1 MVNQLQQIV
10 LEHIHTYGMT
20 IPQAVANVF
29 GLGVAEATETLQ
41 KLSGQKFVKSG
52 LLTPTTEYFYL
63 QPKAAEVLRVGKV
76 YGRPFK
82 PLPKISA
89 YGMLHFCCLEDTY
102 RPRIPEAVWETRFKN
117 LYHGGPK
124 NYYTEGRKL
133 GYVRIDSHAL
143 GVNPRAKI
151 SGDPFRVI
159 DTCWKDVDKRQGRY
173 VNKWQGR
180 SREQLQENEPFVAL
194 VESGQFVVMVLTAF
208 EERAQ
213 RIRARIERMKEE
225 RALYISVRR
234 DKEAGKFVEKELYHR
249 YEKIRRA
256 KRRKGEPEQEPRA
269 APPMEVHAIP
279 DLFELMYPTTE
290 PSS

>member
-1 MVNQLQQIV
+1 
-10 LEHIHTYGMT
+10 
-20 IPQAVANVF
+20 
-29 GLGVAEATETLQ
+29 LGVAEATKTLQ

-76 YGRPFK
+76 YGSPFK

-102 RPRIPEAVWETRFKN
+102 RPKIPEAVWEKRFKN

-133 GYVRIDSHAL
+133 GYVRIDTQAL

-159 DTCWKDVDKRQGRY
+159 ETCWRDVNKRQGR
-173 VNKWQGR
+173 WRQR
-180 SREQLQENEPFVAL
+180 QENEEFIAL
-194 VESGQFVVMVLTAF
+194 VESGQFVVTVLTAF

-225 RALYISVRR
+225 YALHVLNVNANKVGARLSPERW
-234 DKEAGKFVEKELYHR
+234 KKFKKFE
-249 YEKIRRA
+249 
-256 KRRKGEPEQEPRA
+256 RKGVPPRLP
-269 APPMEVHAIP
+269 PPMEVHAIP